1 MNQQH
6 LAVGAR
12 TRWYE
17 GLTGMHW
24 RVLKASF
31 LGWIFDGY
39 EALALVVVLG
49 PMMHSV
55 LSPEQAASPTT
66 YAGLVIGI
74 TLLGWGAGGMVGGI
88 LADYIGRKRM
98 MLWSVFL
105 YAMFSGF
112 DRVLANLLGVVRA
125 AFPDWPRHGQ
135 RMEHRRRAAVGNLAG
150 AGSCERGG
158 LSAIGLWLGH
168 DDRGCRVVRAFVNAS
183 AGCRNAGG

>member
-1 MNQQH
+1 MEHKQLTLSPRSH
-6 LAVGAR
+6 
-12 TRWYE
+12 WYE

-74 TLLGWGAGGMVGGI
+74 TLLGWGAG
-88 LADYIGRKRM
+88 D
-98 MLWSVFL
+98 WSVG
-105 YAMFSGF
+105 FSRTIS
-112 DRVLANLLGVVRA
+112 D
-125 AFPDWPRHGQ
+125 
-135 RMEHRRRAAVGNLAG
+135 
-150 AGSCERGG
+150 
-158 LSAIGLWLGH
+158 
-168 DDRGCRVVRAFVNAS
+168 AS
-183 AGCRNAGG
+183 G